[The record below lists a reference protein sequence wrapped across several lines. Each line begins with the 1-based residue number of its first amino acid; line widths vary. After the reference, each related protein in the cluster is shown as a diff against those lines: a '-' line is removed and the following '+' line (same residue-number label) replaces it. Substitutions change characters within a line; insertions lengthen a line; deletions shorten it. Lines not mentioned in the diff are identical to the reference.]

1 MAHSRISPSGS
12 DRWMQCAASVPWSMD
27 VPRSSN
33 VASATGTLIHRIA
46 EFGLREAGDL
56 SIYLNTCERVDG
68 FDITVGQ
75 KHLDIAQ
82 AYIDYIAQTHLDLG
96 GELHIEKRVCASE
109 IHPEC
114 SGTADAVIVGS
125 EKIIV
130 CDLKTGRWGVDV
142 QDNPQLKI
150 YALGA
155 LEMFGTE
162 EHKIVETV
170 IVQPTGWH
178 RDGPIRSASYD
189 VGNLVEWGFNTLR
202 PAALACFEPDPE
214 PVAGEHCRFCP
225 AKPNCPMHSEGE
237 ANEIIGHKNEISN

>member
-1 MAHSRISPSGS
+1 MGHSRISPSS
-12 DRWMQCAASVPWSMD
+12 ADRWMACAASVPWSAD

-46 EFGLREAGDL
+46 EFGLRGEGDL
-56 SIYLNTCERVDG
+56 SSWLNECERVDG
-68 FDITVGQ
+68 FDITVGD
-75 KHLDIAQ
+75 KHLE
-82 AYIDYIAQTHLDLG
+82 IAQTYVDYINNRHKDVG
-96 GELHIEKRVCASE
+96 GELHIEKRVAASE

-114 SGTADAVIVGS
+114 AGTADAILVSSDAVVI
-125 EKIIV
+125 

-142 QDNPQLKI
+142 ADNAQLKI

-162 EHKIVETV
+162 DHKTVETV
-170 IVQPTGWH
+170 IVQPTSWH
-178 RDGPIRSASYD
+178 RDGPVRSHVYD
-189 VGNLVEWGFNTLR
+189 IGNLVDWGFDTLR

-225 AKPNCPMHSEGE
+225 AKPHCPFH
-237 ANEIIGHKNEISN
+237 IGDKV